1 MLIQVRSKM
10 ENTLSM
16 IAEVH
21 TLITDRHSGL
31 CCRTSCVTLC
41 TPDSVQSGLNKIITC
56 CMATLTFRTLHTS
69 QSSKCAAGLIA
80 LLTATSPTSQCTMP
94 LSSILSTNATYV
106 FLSAR
111 MRVAA
116 CRSTAQSTSRT
127 MRFNHKTC
135 TANSDRPCTPRCIMW
150 HSTFGLRNLRVLNRI
165 FRFSSHSRW
174 QKSLLGGQNYAVL
187 KNLSAFM

>member
-1 MLIQVRSKM
+1 M

-56 CMATLTFRTLHTS
+56 CMATLTFRTLYTS

-80 LLTATSPTSQCTMP
+80 LLTATSPTSQCAMP
-94 LSSILSTNATYV
+94 LQFCRRTRHV

-116 CRSTAQSTSRT
+116 WHSTAQSTSRT
-127 MRFNHKTC
+127 MCFNHKTC
-135 TANSDRPCTPRCIMW
+135 TANSDRPCTARCIMW
-150 HSTFGLRNLRVLNRI
+150 HSTFGLRNLWVLNRI